1 VPAALAQPIL
11 AIPLVV
17 RHDLIG
23 FVLYGGHKTGE
34 AIDPD
39 EEKTLANL
47 ARDAASAY
55 EHTHAKALLTES
67 TTLRAENATL
77 VRERVLLRD
86 IVDTL
91 KR

>member
-1 VPAALAQPIL
+1 MPPALAQPIL

-17 RHDLIG
+17 RHDLIA

-39 EEKTLANL
+39 EQKTLANL
-47 ARDAASAY
+47 AHAAASAY
-55 EHTHAKALLTES
+55 EHIHAKALLAES
-67 TTLRAENATL
+67 TTLRAENAML

-91 KR
+91 RR

>member
-1 VPAALAQPIL
+1 MPAALAQPIL

-17 RHDLIG
+17 RHDLIA

-39 EEKTLANL
+39 EQKTLAHL
-47 ARDAASAY
+47 AHAAASAY
-55 EHTHAKALLTES
+55 EHIHAKALLTES
-67 TTLRAENATL
+67 TTLRAENAML

-86 IVDTL
+86 IVETL
-91 KR
+91 RR